1 MCRRRRRSILVRYA
15 RRYTFQ
21 PTWSSARD
29 TNIDRRMER
38 QTETDENYLT
48 CRLLSV
54 LLSPT
59 FKNFKGYF
67 VKHKLIKL
75 QNKLYLKPPPLSSS
89 SFISRSSSKQNRLKP
104 KLISII
110 IVLLRY
116 FPIQQPSSILLGNQ

>member
-21 PTWSSARD
+21 PTGHLQE
-29 TNIDRRMER
+29 TQTDRRMER

>member
-1 MCRRRRRSILVRYA
+1 MCRRRRRSILVCMHSLHI
-15 RRYTFQ
+15 
-21 PTWSSARD
+21 PTNWSSARD
-29 TNIDRRMER
+29 TNTDRRMGR